1 MVLNSFSFLVLAY
14 NHEKY
19 IIEHLESIKYQV
31 LTYGSSISVDLLVN
45 DDCSKDQTIL
55 LIDSWLLVNSFLFRD
70 IKKIYNKKNR
80 GTAKSVVSLIN
91 HINTD
96 SFKLTAGDDLY
107 SFENVFLASN
117 FSNEYAFHTG
127 FPIYFKD
134 STPYFNPK
142 STYLHLAT
150 EYVYSEG
157 NLYDRFQ
164 RFNYHNA
171 PNLFYNLEYI
181 KNEQVLTYL
190 DKFDV
195 TEDWPLQIAISRI
208 NPGLKFKY
216 SFKTFVYYRR
226 TSGSTFLT
234 VNNRFVKDKLEIFN
248 DLILHS
254 DRKIVKF
261 FLMIRAFCFR
271 NNKWPFINLFNL
283 ELWYF
288 FFYSSPS
295 FLTFLTHFF
304 NFKKDLNVHSQ
315 HISLIENNANVF
327 LDKKVYG

>member
-31 LTYGSSISVDLLVN
+31 LTYGSSISIDLLIN
-45 DDCSKDQTIL
+45 DDCSKDQTTF
-55 LIDSWLLVNSFLFRD
+55 LIDSWLLVNAYLFRD
-70 IKKIYNKKNR
+70 TKKNYNKKNR
-80 GTAKSVVSLIN
+80 GTAKCVVSLIN
-91 HINTD
+91 DINTD

-107 SFENVFLASN
+107 SFENIFIASN
-117 FSNEYAFHTG
+117 FSNEYAFHSG

-134 STPYFNPK
+134 SNPFFNPK

-150 EYVYSEG
+150 EYVYSER
-157 NLYDRFQ
+157 NLYERFQ
-164 RFNYHNA
+164 SFSYHNA
-171 PNLFYNLEYI
+171 PNLFYNLVYI

-195 TEDWPLQIAISRI
+195 TEDWPLQIAISRA

-234 VNNRFVKDKLEIFN
+234 VNSRFVKDKLEIFN
-248 DLILHS
+248 DLIQHS
-254 DRKIVKF
+254 DRMIVRV

-271 NNKWPFINLFNL
+271 NNKLSFINLFNL
-283 ELWYF
+283 ELWCF

-295 FLTFLTHFF
+295 FLNFLTHFF
-304 NFKKDLNVHSQ
+304 NFKNDLNVHSQ
-315 HISLIENNANVF
+315 HIRLIENNANVF
-327 LDKKVYG
+327 LDKKV